1 MVFLVYFR
9 FLTGITRLILST
21 LNPTPF
27 MFRARTDCVRT
38 QRMCI
43 WMTIDS
49 TITKLCRRDS
59 QRWLTDRQHFRL
71 LLVRS
76 IIFYCII
83 RLDSIRVFPDTSSLF
98 FSFSRNSDSDK
109 MRARIL
115 LTLWLFDNKHL
126 NRTMEEANLLSR
138 SCRKVIITSA
148 REIITIFFALILR
161 APRYIH
167 TCGIKRWTL

>member
-9 FLTGITRLILST
+9 LTETTMLILST

-27 MFRARTDCVRT
+27 MFRARTGCVRT
-38 QRMCI
+38 QRMCT

-83 RLDSIRVFPDTSSLF
+83 RLDSTRVFPDILSLF

-115 LTLWLFDNKHL
+115 LTKYL
-126 NRTMEEANLLSR
+126 NRTMEEVNLLSR

-148 REIITIFFALILR
+148 RAITTISFALILR

-167 TCGIKRWTL
+167 KCGIKRWTL